1 MNEVMH
7 FQKPMTEIDKKK
19 KSTDEVKDEGY
30 WQFRKQNNM
39 AAKKSRDIHKAKVDQ
54 TAKEIA
60 ILKKKNM
67 CMIKEIS
74 MIREESLKFTEL
86 LEKHE
91 PLI

>member
-1 MNEVMH
+1 MH
-7 FQKPMTEIDKKK
+7 FQKPATEIDKRN
-19 KSTDEVKDEGY
+19 KSTVEVKDEGY
-30 WQFRKQNNM
+30 WQFRKRNNM
-39 AAKKSRDIHKAKVDQ
+39 AAKQSRDTHKSKVDQ

-67 CMIKEIS
+67 SMIKEIS
-74 MIREESLKFTEL
+74 MIREESFKLTEL

>member
-1 MNEVMH
+1 MMH
-7 FQKPMTEIDKKK
+7 FQTPMTENDKRK

-30 WQFRKQNNM
+30 LQFRKRNNM
-39 AAKKSRDIHKAKVDQ
+39 AAKQSRDLHKAKVDQ

-67 CMIKEIS
+67 SMIKEIS

-91 PLI
+91 PSI